1 VDLKHELEQHSTS
14 LKDSEKKMK
23 YYMKEVRQLAVRLVV
38 QCNISINKKFGQ
50 HPQTLPP
57 SILGGRD

>member
-23 YYMKEVRQLAVRLVV
+23 YYMKEVRQLAVRF
-38 QCNISINKKFGQ
+38 C
-50 HPQTLPP
+50 
-57 SILGGRD
+57 